1 MPIYRCT
8 ISAGLLD
15 EDQKSQLAAG
25 FADVH
30 CNLTNGTPRKFVH
43 VIFEELTADN
53 SYSGGVPATASRIV
67 GLIRSGRTQ
76 QTRSD
81 LVSALTDLWARVTG
95 QSNADIVVAL
105 TEARP
110 KDIMEWG
117 EFLPEDGEEASWV
130 EQHGLASQGV
140 VAT

>member
-1 MPIYRCT
+1 MPVYRCT

-15 EDQKSQLAAG
+15 KDQKSQLAIG
-25 FADVH
+25 IADVH
-30 CNLTNGTPRKFVH
+30 CGLTNGTPRKFVH
-43 VIFEELTADN
+43 VIFEELSADN
-53 SYSGGVPATASRIV
+53 SYSGGVPSTASRIV

-76 QTRSD
+76 QTRSG
-81 LVSALTDLWARVTG
+81 LVSALTGLWARVSG
-95 QSNADIVVAL
+95 QPSSDILVAL
-105 TEARP
+105 YEARP